1 MMKATVNRTFRK
13 VGLQISRV
21 PRENAEYVAQ
31 PVSDQP
37 EWINDIIQHVRP
49 FTMTSG
55 ERIAALCQ
63 TIAYVEKNNITGDI
77 VECGVWRG
85 GSMMAAA
92 LTLLHLQK
100 TRALY
105 LFDTFAGMN
114 PPTDSD
120 VELSSGTLAREL
132 LQASDRKSRYWG
144 IASLDDVEANMGAT
158 GYPPYLIHYIR
169 GNVEDTIPQTLPQR
183 IAILRLDTDWY
194 ESTQHEL
201 KHLWPS
207 LASGGIMIIDDYGYW
222 LGQQKAVDEF
232 CDGLDVPIF
241 LNRIDTIAR
250 LVVKP

>member
-1 MMKATVNRTFRK
+1 
-13 VGLQISRV
+13 
-21 PRENAEYVAQ
+21 
-31 PVSDQP
+31 
-37 EWINDIIQHVRP
+37 
-49 FTMTSG
+49 
-55 ERIAALCQ
+55 
-63 TIAYVEKNNITGDI
+63 
-77 VECGVWRG
+77 
-85 GSMMAAA
+85 MMAAA

-100 TRALY
+100 TRAFY

-120 VELSSGTLAREL
+120 VELSSGKLAKEL
-132 LQASDRKSRYWG
+132 LQASDRKSPYWG
-144 IASLDDVEANMGAT
+144 IASLDDVERNMGAT
-158 GYPPYLIHYIR
+158 GYPPYLIHYIK

-207 LASGGIMIIDDYGYW
+207 LVSGGIMIIDDYGYW

-232 CDGLDVPIF
+232 FDGLDVPIF